1 MSYWRRFKIERDN
14 LRYLI
19 RNLKNGFLL
28 LLEDVDSIYEFRNIV
43 LFFFNGIILFKIK
56 IYIVSIIK
64 VCWVI

>member
-56 IYIVSIIK
+56 IYIISIIK